1 LHRLSFVRENC
12 WKVICG
18 RFLDPHMPVEKKQ
31 FNNGNFIHMCMCV
44 DSALSRYELVVGYV
58 MYNVVVRM

>member
-1 LHRLSFVRENC
+1 
-12 WKVICG
+12 
-18 RFLDPHMPVEKKQ
+18 MPVEKKQ